1 MEQRSGCCCHTVKHL
16 CANRLAVHSGARTVQ
31 VAVSKMSK
39 LSENSYFTA
48 AVAGRS
54 DERTGSIASSALSL
68 ASCGRFTHCAQSRDQ
83 PMPVYHSILVLPL
96 NIGIATQSS
105 SESVGRR
112 AWYTEWRIR
121 LLLGG
126 SASVGILFICTAGGH
141 NQPLC
146 ICHCLLICTAGR
158 QRQPLRICHCL
169 FINPIGPGN
178 VSVAGWQLTSAACT
192 EQVSQYTRRTRL
204 RLQVRTLAPK
214 SAPGLAAWRQT
225 EIGGRWSGCCAH
237 IAAPRAL
244 LEPLSPVLSCQHH
257 VYVAPRS

>member
-39 LSENSYFTA
+39 LSEKSYFTA

-54 DERTGSIASSALSL
+54 DERTGSIASSALTL
-68 ASCGRFTHCAQSRDQ
+68 ALCGELTHCAESRDFNQ
-83 PMPVYHSILVLPL
+83 CQC
-96 NIGIATQSS
+96 IATQSS

-169 FINPIGPGN
+169 FINPFGPGN

-192 EQVSQYTRRTRL
+192 EQVSQYPRRTRL

-225 EIGGRWSGCCAH
+225 EIGGRWSGCCAR